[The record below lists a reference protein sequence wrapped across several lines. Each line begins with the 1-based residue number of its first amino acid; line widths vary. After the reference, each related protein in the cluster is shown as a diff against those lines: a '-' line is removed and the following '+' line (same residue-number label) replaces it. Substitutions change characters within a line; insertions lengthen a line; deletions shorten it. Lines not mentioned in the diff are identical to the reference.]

1 MTYFDVSIA
10 LGIVASFVIG
20 FLLGDRRGVKQANA
34 ILDENMK
41 ILLEAMR
48 DDKTGFSS
56 DSEGEDDRQTVH

>member
-1 MTYFDVSIA
+1 MTYFALSI
-10 LGIVASFVIG
+10 GTVAAFVVG

-48 DDKTGFSS
+48 DDKAGFPS
-56 DSEGEDDRQTVH
+56 DSEGEDDRPTVH

>member
-20 FLLGDRRGVKQANA
+20 FLLGYRRGVKQANA

-56 DSEGEDDRQTVH
+56 DSEGEDDRPTVH